1 MGACQAYG
9 MIIITLQGKA
19 EIQTVKKKQVSQPRS
34 VKKNHIFYSYGF
46 DYSERHVKKCVY
58 NCWWLNR

>member
-34 VKKNHIFYSYGF
+34 VKKTISFTAMDLTIQKGM
-46 DYSERHVKKCVY
+46 
-58 NCWWLNR
+58 